1 MAGHHGWV
9 FSVINLGSAL
19 LLLAPALAAAQ
30 EPAPVPP
37 PPKQETIVIRAVSG
51 EFELKGT
58 SSPDLFEFTERCESS
73 LGYARSTV
81 QLTLPME
88 LEGGPNNALE
98 GATALLRDAVAKGR
112 LVVVEPSSEAG
123 QVAMFYWFGL
133 PRFQGV
139 ITSVGVKY
147 AIFSPDGIP
156 LRATANVTFNEASRA
171 ESKGQGS
178 DTDKPAEKKQPGCRH

>member
-1 MAGHHGWV
+1 MAGHHGRIT
-9 FSVINLGSAL
+9 SGINLGSAL
-19 LLLAPALAAAQ
+19 LFLVPALAAAQ
-30 EPAPVPP
+30 EPAPTP

-73 LGYARSTV
+73 VGYARSTV
-81 QLTLPME
+81 QLTLPLE
-88 LEGGPNNALE
+88 LEGGANNTLE

-112 LVVVEPSSEAG
+112 LVSVEPSSEAG

-139 ITSVGVKY
+139 IASVGVKY
-147 AIFSPDGIP
+147 TIFSPDGIP
-156 LRATANVTFNEASRA
+156 LRATTNVTFKEASRA

-178 DTDKPAEKKQPGCRH
+178 DADKPADKKQPGCRH